1 MAMKTAESDKQKQL
15 RKSHEHAKIAAQVAP
30 TQTTVAPPTTASKD
44 GLKLLVQARLSVSSP
59 SDSFE
64 HEAESMADEF
74 VKSIH
79 GRTVS
84 APTTSVGSVARSVPD
99 GGLVEGS
106 GGLATTDDT
115 ASAIMSAR
123 AGGQALSG
131 DVRSRFEGFF
141 GADLGGVKIHNDGTS
156 DNLCRSINAEA
167 FTTGNDVF
175 FSSRSFKPG
184 SSSGD
189 HLLAHELTHVV
200 QQGNAPTL
208 SRRAMPDIQRVWYNP
223 FSWGKKDT
231 PKEDDENAENEEN
244 AENVENAENEA
255 PQAAAPAG
263 TTARHD
269 GTRQTASTA
278 GTLIGLGQLPAGAAK
293 ADLQNPEITVA
304 SQQSVE
310 AKAAGN
316 SVDSFGLIASTA
328 ALFSAMMRLLSEW
341 DSESYA
347 SSRNQ
352 LVAAVKAGVDA
363 AKNSTS
369 LAQTAGASIAAGAI
383 PGLGLALNVMDL
395 AWQCIRF
402 DEASTALTVSK
413 LRIEQLEAK
422 EDKTHA
428 DKVLLVSLTQLLQS
442 TKSEKNRT
450 IVRITADCVGIM
462 GQLLVLT
469 GVGGIAGG
477 VLVVTG
483 AAMAGLTALQS
494 KIVEWSSAGAILE
507 SRTKLA
513 VAQAALEAHESKEP
527 GDPELDEEEKAKLTE
542 NVENLS
548 LENVGLDAYAA
559 AIQLIKYSAGAV
571 DTAGNFD
578 SEAVALLSSFGLDA
592 NWLKAY
598 RDSKD
603 KDAMLDKGAK
613 IICEF
618 VGKAPNPLNLK
629 EDLKRAAQKAWG
641 AISFVATGA
650 WYLVC
655 WSGRQIAQLTVA
667 GAIAGYE
674 KILTPLW
681 NAAMATPGLIWD
693 FFQAAAE
700 LTASVGSAVGDAA
713 VSGYAAVKKKIKGE
727 DPPYFANEG
736 DTVERTSV
744 EVTPIIK
751 SYFAEKSARGTD
763 VKPGSVTALLKAPY
777 KKFVTTA
784 KVSHDDGSAP
794 FAGADIQMSI
804 VDQAVKS
811 IVCQHAPNR
820 VDKKSVQCR
829 MGNVDFAYVGGGKS
843 KTRGMFAGLRGRE
856 AVTDEEVFTNK
867 FVEYGSPI
875 E

>member
-1 MAMKTAESDKQKQL
+1 MTMKTAESNNQKQQGAA
-15 RKSHEHAKIAAQVAP
+15 HESAP
-30 TQTTVAPPTTASKD
+30 ISSPSESTNTLDAPPTTASVE
-44 GLKLLVQARLSVSSP
+44 GLQLLVQARLSVSSP
-59 SDSFE
+59 NDPFE

-84 APTTSVGSVARSVPD
+84 APTSSVGSVARSVPD
-99 GGLVEGS
+99 NGLVEGG

-200 QQGNAPTL
+200 QQGNAPAL
-208 SRRAMPDIQRVWYNP
+208 SRRALPDIQRVWYNP

-231 PKEDDENAENEEN
+231 PEEDVENEED
-244 AENVENAENEA
+244 VEAVATVENEA

-269 GTRQTASTA
+269 GARQTASTA
-278 GTLIGLGQLPAGAAK
+278 GNLIGLGQLPAGAAK
-293 ADLQNPEITVA
+293 ADLQNPDITVA
-304 SQQSVE
+304 SQQSAD

-328 ALFSAMMRLLSEW
+328 ALFSAMVRLVSERN
-341 DSESYA
+341 SESYA

-352 LVAAVKAGVDA
+352 LVAAVKSGIDV

-369 LAQTAGASIAAGAI
+369 LANTAGATIAAGAI
-383 PGLGLALNVMDL
+383 PGLGLAINVIDL
-395 AWQCIRF
+395 AWQCIKF
-402 DEASTALTVSK
+402 DEVSTTLAESK
-413 LRIEQLEAK
+413 YKIAQLEEKA
-422 EDKTHA
+422 DKTHA
-428 DKVLLVSLTQLLQS
+428 DKVLLVSLRQLLESTQS
-442 TKSEKNRT
+442 EDKRT
-450 IVRITADCVGIM
+450 IVRITADFVGIM

-483 AAMAGLTALQS
+483 AAMAGLTILQS
-494 KIVEWSSAGAILE
+494 KIVEWSSAGTILE

-513 VAQAALEAHESKEP
+513 EAKAALEAHESKEP
-527 GDPELDEEEKAKLTE
+527 GDPELDEKEKAKLTKD
-542 NVENLS
+542 VEDLS
-548 LENVGLDAYAA
+548 LENVGVDAYAA
-559 AIQLIKYSAGAV
+559 AIELIKYSAGAV
-571 DTAGNFD
+571 DPEGNFD

-613 IICEF
+613 LICEF

-629 EDLKRAAQKAWG
+629 QDLIKAAQKAWG
-641 AISFVATGA
+641 AISFLATGA

-655 WSGRQIAQLTVA
+655 WSGRQIGRITVA
-667 GAIAGYE
+667 GAKLGYE

-693 FFQAAAE
+693 FFKAAAE
-700 LTASVGSAVGDAA
+700 LTASAGSAVGDAA
-713 VSGYAAVKKKIKGE
+713 VSGYEAVKKKIKGE
-727 DPPYFANEG
+727 DPPYFVNEG
-736 DTVERTSV
+736 DTVVRTSV

-763 VKPGSVTALLKAPY
+763 VKPGTVTALLKTPY
-777 KKFVTTA
+777 KKFVATA
-784 KVSHDDGSAP
+784 KVSHNDGSAP

-804 VDQAVKS
+804 VDQAVKT
-811 IVCQHAPNR
+811 IICQHAPNR

-829 MGNVDFAYVGGGKS
+829 MGNVDFAYVGREKAQTKGW
-843 KTRGMFAGLRGRE
+843 FAGLRGRE
-856 AVTDEEVFTNK
+856 DASKHSHPETTIDDLL
-867 FVEYGSPI
+867 
-875 E
+875 

>member
-15 RKSHEHAKIAAQVAP
+15 GKSHEGAKIAAQEAP
-30 TQTTVAPPTTASKD
+30 AQTTVAPPATASED

-99 GGLVEGS
+99 NGLVEGS

-231 PKEDDENAENEEN
+231 PKEGEDNIEEEEE
-244 AENVENAENEA
+244 ENVESEA

-263 TTARHD
+263 TTARH
-269 GTRQTASTA
+269 GGARQTASTV
-278 GTLIGLGQLPAGAAK
+278 GNLIGLGQLPAGAAK
-293 ADLQNPEITVA
+293 ADLQNPDITVA
-304 SQQSVE
+304 SQQSAD

-328 ALFSAMMRLLSEW
+328 ALFSAMVRLVSEW
-341 DSESYA
+341 NSESYA

-352 LVAAVKAGVDA
+352 LVAAVKSGIEV

-369 LAQTAGASIAAGAI
+369 LANTAGATIAAGAI
-383 PGLGLALNVMDL
+383 PGLGLAINVIDL
-395 AWQCIRF
+395 AWQCIKF
-402 DEASTALTVSK
+402 DEVSATLAASK
-413 LRIEQLEAK
+413 YKIEQLEEKA
-422 EDKTHA
+422 DKTHA
-428 DKVLLVSLTQLLQS
+428 DKVLLVSLRQLLESTQS
-442 TKSEKNRT
+442 EDKRT
-450 IVRITADCVGIM
+450 IVRITADFVGIM

-483 AAMAGLTALQS
+483 AAMAGLTILQS
-494 KIVEWSSAGAILE
+494 KIVEWSSAGTILE

-513 VAQAALEAHESKEP
+513 IAKAALEAHESKEP
-527 GDPELDEEEKAKLTE
+527 GDPELDEEEKAKLTKE
-542 NVENLS
+542 VENLS
-548 LENVGLDAYAA
+548 LENVGVDAYAA
-559 AIQLIKYSAGAV
+559 AIELIKYSAGAI
-571 DTAGNFD
+571 DTEGNFD
-578 SEAVALLSSFGLDA
+578 SEAVTLLSSFGLDA

-629 EDLKRAAQKAWG
+629 QDLIKAAKKAWG

-655 WSGRQIAQLTVA
+655 WSGREIGRITVA

-700 LTASVGSAVGDAA
+700 LTASAGSAVGEAA
-713 VSGYAAVKKKIKGE
+713 VSGYEAVKKKIKGE

-777 KKFVTTA
+777 KKFVATA
-784 KVSHDDGSAP
+784 KVAHDDGSAP

-804 VDQAVKS
+804 VDWSVKN
-811 IVCQHAPNR
+811 IICQHAPNR
-820 VDKKSVQCR
+820 VDKKTVQCR
-829 MGNVDFAYVGGGKS
+829 MGNVEFGYVGGGKS

-856 AVTDEEVFTNK
+856 AATNEEVLSNTLI
-867 FVEYGSPI
+867 EYGSPI

>member
-1 MAMKTAESDKQKQL
+1 MTMKTAESDKQKLL
-15 RKSHEHAKIAAQVAP
+15 RKSHEDTKIAAQDAP
-30 TQTTVAPPTTASKD
+30 AQTTVAPPATASED

-74 VKSIH
+74 VKSMH

-84 APTTSVGSVARSVPD
+84 APTSSVGSVARSVPD
-99 GGLVEGS
+99 NGLVEGG

-167 FTTGNDVF
+167 FTTGSDVF

-231 PKEDDENAENEEN
+231 PEEDVENEED
-244 AENVENAENEA
+244 VETVENEA
-255 PQAAAPAG
+255 PQADAPAG

-269 GTRQTASTA
+269 GVRQTASTA
-278 GTLIGLGQLPAGAAK
+278 GQVIGLGQLPAGAAK
-293 ADLQNPEITVA
+293 ANLQNPEITVA
-304 SQQSVE
+304 SQQS
-310 AKAAGN
+310 ADARAAGN

-328 ALFSAMMRLLSEW
+328 ALFSAMVRLISEW
-341 DSESYA
+341 NSESYA

-352 LVAAVKAGVDA
+352 LVAAVKAGIDA

-383 PGLGLALNVMDL
+383 PGLGLAINVIDF
-395 AWQCIRF
+395 AWQCIKF
-402 DEASTALTVSK
+402 DEVSATLAASK
-413 LRIEQLEAK
+413 FKIEQLEKK

-428 DKVLLVSLTQLLQS
+428 DKVLLVSLTQLLES
-442 TKSEKNRT
+442 TKSEDKRT
-450 IVRITADCVGIM
+450 IVRMTADCVGMM

-483 AAMAGLTALQS
+483 AAMAGLTMLQS

-513 VAQAALEAHESKEP
+513 EAKAALEAHKSKAP
-527 GDPELDEEEKAKLTE
+527 GDPVLDEEEKAKLTKD
-542 NVENLS
+542 VENLS
-548 LENVGLDAYAA
+548 LENVGVDAYAA
-559 AIQLIKYSAGAV
+559 AIELIKYSAGAV
-571 DTAGNFD
+571 DPQGKYD
-578 SEAVALLSSFGLDA
+578 SDAVTLLSSFGLDA

-629 EDLKRAAQKAWG
+629 QDLIKAAQKAWG
-641 AISFVATGA
+641 AISFVAAGT
-650 WYLVC
+650 WYIVC
-655 WSGRQIAQLTVA
+655 WSGRQIARLTVA
-667 GAIAGYE
+667 GAKAGYE

-693 FFQAAAE
+693 FFKAAAE
-700 LTASVGSAVGDAA
+700 LTASVGTAVGDAA
-713 VSGYAAVKKKIKGE
+713 VSGYEAVKKKIKGE

-777 KKFVTTA
+777 KKFVATA

-804 VDQAVKS
+804 VDQAVKN
-811 IVCQHAPNR
+811 IICLHAPKR
-820 VDKKSVQCR
+820 VDKKTVQCR

-856 AVTDEEVFTNK
+856 AVTEEEVFTNR

>member
-1 MAMKTAESDKQKQL
+1 
-15 RKSHEHAKIAAQVAP
+15 
-30 TQTTVAPPTTASKD
+30 
-44 GLKLLVQARLSVSSP
+44 
-59 SDSFE
+59 
-64 HEAESMADEF
+64 MADEF

-84 APTTSVGSVARSVPD
+84 AHTSSVGSVARSVPD
-99 GGLVEGS
+99 NGLVEGG

-200 QQGNAPTL
+200 QQGNAPAL
-208 SRRAMPDIQRVWYNP
+208 SRRALPDIQRVWYNP

-231 PKEDDENAENEEN
+231 PEEDVENEED
-244 AENVENAENEA
+244 VEAVATLENEA
-255 PQAAAPAG
+255 PQADAPAG

-269 GTRQTASTA
+269 GVRQTASTA
-278 GTLIGLGQLPAGAAK
+278 GQLIGLGQLPAGAAK

-304 SQQSVE
+304 SEQSAE
-310 AKAAGN
+310 TQAAGN

-328 ALFSAMMRLLSEW
+328 TLFSAMVRLLSEW
-341 DSESYA
+341 NSESFA

-352 LVAAVKAGVDA
+352 LIAAVKAGIGA

-383 PGLGLALNVMDL
+383 PGLGLAINVINF
-395 AWQCIRF
+395 AGECIKF
-402 DEASTALTVSK
+402 IEVGATLDASEDK
-413 LRIEQLEAK
+413 IKQLEEK
-422 EDKTHA
+422 PDKTYG
-428 DKVLLVSLTQLLQS
+428 DKVLLVSLRQLLES
-442 TKSEKNRT
+442 TKSEDKRT
-450 IVRITADCVGIM
+450 IVRMTADCVGMM

-469 GVGGIAGG
+469 GVGGAAGG
-477 VLVVTG
+477 ALIITG
-483 AAMAGLTALQS
+483 AAIAGLTILQS
-494 KIVEWSSAGAILE
+494 KVAEWSSAGAILE

-513 VAQAALEAHESKEP
+513 EARAALEAHNNKVP
-527 GDPELDEEEKAKLTE
+527 GDPGSDAEEKAKLTK
-542 NVENLS
+542 NVEDLS
-548 LENVGLDAYAA
+548 LENVGIDAYAA
-559 AIQLIKYSAGAV
+559 AIELIKFSAGAV
-571 DTAGNFD
+571 DPQGKFD
-578 SEAVALLSSFGLDA
+578 SDAVTLISSFGLDA
-592 NWLKAY
+592 KWLKDY

-618 VGKAPNPLNLK
+618 VGKASNPLNLK
-629 EDLKRAAQKAWG
+629 QDLIKAAQKAWG
-641 AISFVATGA
+641 AISFVATKA
-650 WYLVC
+650 WYIVC
-655 WSGRQIAQLTVA
+655 WGGRQIARLTVA
-667 GAIAGYE
+667 GAKAGYE

-700 LTASVGSAVGDAA
+700 LTASAGAALGDAA
-713 VSGYAAVKKKIKGE
+713 VSGYEAVKKKIKGE

-736 DTVERTSV
+736 DTVVRTSV

-763 VKPGSVTALLKAPY
+763 VKPGTVTALLKAPY
-777 KKFVTTA
+777 KKFVATA
-784 KVSHDDGSAP
+784 KVSHEDGSAP

-804 VDQAVKS
+804 VDQAVKT
-811 IVCQHAPNR
+811 IICQHAPNR

-856 AVTDEEVFTNK
+856 AVTEEEVFTNR

>member
-1 MAMKTAESDKQKQL
+1 MKSAESDKQKQL
-15 RKSHEHAKIAAQVAP
+15 RKSHELAKVASP
-30 TQTTVAPPTTASKD
+30 IEPAQTTVAPPATASED

-99 GGLVEGS
+99 NGLVEGS

-223 FSWGKKDT
+223 FSWGKKDA
-231 PKEDDENAENEEN
+231 PKEGEEN
-244 AENVENAENEA
+244 IEEEEEEQENVESEA

-263 TTARHD
+263 TTARHG
-269 GTRQTASTA
+269 GTRQTASTV
-278 GTLIGLGQLPAGAAK
+278 GNLIGLGQLPAGAAK
-293 ADLQNPEITVA
+293 ADLQNPDITVA
-304 SQQSVE
+304 SQQSAD

-328 ALFSAMMRLLSEW
+328 ALFSAMVRLVSEW
-341 DSESYA
+341 NSESYA

-352 LVAAVKAGVDA
+352 LVAAVKSGIDV

-369 LAQTAGASIAAGAI
+369 LANTAGATIAAGAI
-383 PGLGLALNVMDL
+383 PGLGLAINVIDL
-395 AWQCIRF
+395 AWQCIKF
-402 DEASTALTVSK
+402 DEVSATLAASK
-413 LRIEQLEAK
+413 YKIEQLEAK
-422 EDKTHA
+422 TDKTHA
-428 DKVLLVSLTQLLQS
+428 DKVLLVSLRQLLESTQS
-442 TKSEKNRT
+442 EDKRT
-450 IVRITADCVGIM
+450 IVRITADFVGIM

-483 AAMAGLTALQS
+483 AAMAALTILQS
-494 KIVEWSSAGAILE
+494 KIVEWSSAGTILE

-527 GDPELDEEEKAKLTE
+527 GDPELDEEEKAKLTK
-542 NVENLS
+542 NVEDLS
-548 LENVGLDAYAA
+548 LENVGVDAYAA
-559 AIQLIKYSAGAV
+559 AIELIKYSAGAV
-571 DTAGNFD
+571 DTEGNFD
-578 SEAVALLSSFGLDA
+578 SEAVTLLSSFGLDA

-629 EDLKRAAQKAWG
+629 QDLIKAAQKAWG

-650 WYLVC
+650 WYIVC
-655 WSGRQIAQLTVA
+655 WSGRQITQLTVA

-736 DTVERTSV
+736 NTVERTSV

-777 KKFVTTA
+777 KKFVATA

-811 IVCQHAPNR
+811 IICQHAPNR

-829 MGNVDFAYVGGGKS
+829 MGNVEFAYVGGGKS

-856 AVTDEEVFTNK
+856 AATNEEVLSNTLI
-867 FVEYGSPI
+867 EYGSPI

>member
-1 MAMKTAESDKQKQL
+1 MAMKSAESDKQKQL
-15 RKSHEHAKIAAQVAP
+15 RKSHEDANLAP
-30 TQTTVAPPTTASKD
+30 QDAVTQTTVAPPVTASTD

-74 VKSIH
+74 VKSTH

-99 GGLVEGS
+99 SGLVEGS

-223 FSWGKKDT
+223 FTWGKKDT
-231 PKEDDENAENEEN
+231 PEEDEENEED
-244 AENVENAENEA
+244 VEAVATVENEA
-255 PQAAAPAG
+255 PQADAPAG

-269 GTRQTASTA
+269 GKRQTASTA
-278 GTLIGLGQLPAGAAK
+278 GQLIGLGQLPAGAAK
-293 ADLQNPEITVA
+293 ANLQNPDVTVA
-304 SQQSVE
+304 SQQSAD
-310 AKAAGN
+310 AKAAGD

-328 ALFSAMMRLLSEW
+328 TLFSAMVRLISEW
-341 DSESYA
+341 NSESYA

-352 LVAAVKAGVDA
+352 LVAAVKAGIDA

-383 PGLGLALNVMDL
+383 PGLGLAINVIDF
-395 AWQCIRF
+395 AWQCIKF
-402 DEASTALTVSK
+402 DEVSATLAESK
-413 LRIEQLEAK
+413 FKIEQLEEK

-428 DKVLLVSLTQLLQS
+428 DKVLLVSLRQLLES
-442 TKSEKNRT
+442 TKSEDKRT
-450 IVRITADCVGIM
+450 IVRMTADCVGMM

-477 VLVVTG
+477 VLVITG
-483 AAMAGLTALQS
+483 AAMAGLTILQS
-494 KIVEWSSAGAILE
+494 KIVEWSSAGTILE

-513 VAQAALEAHESKEP
+513 VAKAALEAHESKEP
-527 GDPELDEEEKAKLTE
+527 GDPALDEEEKAKLTKD
-542 NVENLS
+542 VEDLS
-548 LENVGLDAYAA
+548 LENVGIDAYAA
-559 AIQLIKYSAGAV
+559 ATELIKYSAGAI
-571 DTAGNFD
+571 DTEGKFD
-578 SEAVALLSSFGLDA
+578 SDAVTLLSSFGLDA

-629 EDLKRAAQKAWG
+629 QDLIKAAQKAWG

-650 WYLVC
+650 WYIVC
-655 WSGRQIAQLTVA
+655 WSGRQIARLTVA
-667 GAIAGYE
+667 GAKAGYE
-674 KILTPLW
+674 KILAPLW

-693 FFQAAAE
+693 FFEAAAE
-700 LTASVGSAVGDAA
+700 LMASAGSAVSDAA
-713 VSGYAAVKKKIKGE
+713 VSGYEAVKKKIKGE

-736 DTVERTSV
+736 DTVVRTSV

-763 VKPGSVTALLKAPY
+763 VKPGTVTALLKAPY
-777 KKFVTTA
+777 KKFVATA

-804 VDQAVKS
+804 VDQAVKN
-811 IVCQHAPNR
+811 IICLHAPKR
-820 VDKKSVQCR
+820 VDKKTVQCR
-829 MGNVDFAYVGGGKS
+829 MGNVDFAYVGREKAQTKGW
-843 KTRGMFAGLRGRE
+843 FAGLRGRE
-856 AVTDEEVFTNK
+856 DASKHSHPETTIDDLL
-867 FVEYGSPI
+867 
-875 E
+875 

>member
-1 MAMKTAESDKQKQL
+1 MAMKSAESDKQKQL
-15 RKSHEHAKIAAQVAP
+15 RKSHELAKVASP
-30 TQTTVAPPTTASKD
+30 IEPAQTTVAPPATASED

-99 GGLVEGS
+99 NGLVEGS

-223 FSWGKKDT
+223 FSWGKKDA
-231 PKEDDENAENEEN
+231 PKEGEEN
-244 AENVENAENEA
+244 IEEEEEEQENVESEA

-263 TTARHD
+263 TTARHG
-269 GTRQTASTA
+269 GTRQTASTV
-278 GTLIGLGQLPAGAAK
+278 GNLIGLGQLPAGAAK
-293 ADLQNPEITVA
+293 ADLQNPDITVA
-304 SQQSVE
+304 SQQSAD

-328 ALFSAMMRLLSEW
+328 ALFSAMVRLVSEW
-341 DSESYA
+341 NSESYA

-352 LVAAVKAGVDA
+352 LVAAVKSGIDV

-369 LAQTAGASIAAGAI
+369 LANTAGATIAAGAI
-383 PGLGLALNVMDL
+383 PGLGLAINVIDL
-395 AWQCIRF
+395 AWQCIKF
-402 DEASTALTVSK
+402 DEVSATLAASK
-413 LRIEQLEAK
+413 YKIEQLEAK
-422 EDKTHA
+422 TDKTHA
-428 DKVLLVSLTQLLQS
+428 DKVLLVSLRQLLESTQS
-442 TKSEKNRT
+442 EDKRT
-450 IVRITADCVGIM
+450 IVRITADFVGIM

-483 AAMAGLTALQS
+483 AAMAALTILQS
-494 KIVEWSSAGAILE
+494 KIVEWSSAGTILE

-527 GDPELDEEEKAKLTE
+527 GDPELDEEEKAKLTK
-542 NVENLS
+542 NVEDLS
-548 LENVGLDAYAA
+548 LENVGVDAYAA
-559 AIQLIKYSAGAV
+559 AIELIKYSAGAV
-571 DTAGNFD
+571 DTEGNFD
-578 SEAVALLSSFGLDA
+578 SEAVTLLSSFGLDA

-629 EDLKRAAQKAWG
+629 QDLIKAAQKAWG

-650 WYLVC
+650 WYIVC
-655 WSGRQIAQLTVA
+655 WSGRQITQLTVA

-736 DTVERTSV
+736 NTVERTSV

-777 KKFVTTA
+777 KKFVATA

-811 IVCQHAPNR
+811 IICQHAPNR

-829 MGNVDFAYVGGGKS
+829 MGNVEFAYVGGGKS

-856 AVTDEEVFTNK
+856 AATNEEVLSNTLI
-867 FVEYGSPI
+867 EYGSPI

>member
-1 MAMKTAESDKQKQL
+1 MKTAESEQQKQL
-15 RKSHEHAKIAAQVAP
+15 RKSHEDAKIAAQDAP
-30 TQTTVAPPTTASKD
+30 AQTTVAPPATASED

-99 GGLVEGS
+99 NGLVEGS

-115 ASAIMSAR
+115 ASAIMTAR

-231 PKEDDENAENEEN
+231 PEEDE
-244 AENVENAENEA
+244 ENVETDETVENEA

-269 GTRQTASTA
+269 GARQTTSTA
-278 GTLIGLGQLPAGAAK
+278 GQIIGLGQLPAGAAK
-293 ADLQNPEITVA
+293 ADLQNPDITVA
-304 SQQSVE
+304 SQQSAE
-310 AKAAGN
+310 TKAAGD

-328 ALFSAMMRLLSEW
+328 TLFSAMVRLLSEW
-341 DSESYA
+341 NSESFA

-352 LVAAVKAGVDA
+352 LIAAVKAGIGA

-383 PGLGLALNVMDL
+383 PGLGLAINVISF
-395 AWQCIRF
+395 AGECIKF
-402 DEASTALTVSK
+402 IEVGAALDASEDK
-413 LRIEQLEAK
+413 IKQLEEK
-422 EDKTHA
+422 PDKTYA
-428 DKVLLVSLTQLLQS
+428 DKVLLVSLRQLLES
-442 TKSEKNRT
+442 TKSEDKRT
-450 IVRITADCVGIM
+450 IVRMTADCVGMM

-477 VLVVTG
+477 VMVITG
-483 AAMAGLTALQS
+483 AAMAGLTILQS
-494 KIVEWSSAGAILE
+494 KIVEWSSAGTILE

-513 VAQAALEAHESKEP
+513 VAKAALEAHESKEP
-527 GDPELDEEEKAKLTE
+527 GDPALDEEEKAKLTKD
-542 NVENLS
+542 VEDLS
-548 LENVGLDAYAA
+548 LENVGIDAYAA
-559 AIQLIKYSAGAV
+559 AIELIKYSAGAI
-571 DTAGNFD
+571 DTEGKFD
-578 SEAVALLSSFGLDA
+578 SDAVTLLSSFGLDA

-629 EDLKRAAQKAWG
+629 QDLINAARKAWG
-641 AISFVATGA
+641 AISFVATKS
-650 WYLVC
+650 WYFVC
-655 WSGRQIAQLTVA
+655 WSGREIARVTVA
-667 GAIAGYE
+667 GAEFGYE

-693 FFQAAAE
+693 FFEAAAE
-700 LTASVGSAVGDAA
+700 LTASAGSAIGDAA
-713 VSGYAAVKKKIKGE
+713 VSGYEAVKKKIKGE

-736 DTVERTSV
+736 DTVVRTAV

-777 KKFVTTA
+777 KKFVATA
-784 KVSHDDGSAP
+784 KVAHDDGSAP

-804 VDQAVKS
+804 VDQSVKN
-811 IVCQHAPNR
+811 IICLHAPKR
-820 VDKKSVQCR
+820 VDKKTVQCR
-829 MGNVDFAYVGGGKS
+829 MGNVEFGYVGGGKS

-856 AVTDEEVFTNK
+856 AVTDEEVFTNR
-867 FVEYGSPI
+867 FIEYGSPI

>member
-1 MAMKTAESDKQKQL
+1 MKTAESDKQKQL
-15 RKSHEHAKIAAQVAP
+15 RKSHEDAKIAAQDSLA
-30 TQTTVAPPTTASKD
+30 QTTVAPPATASED

-79 GRTVS
+79 GRTVA

-99 GGLVEGS
+99 SGLVEGS

-208 SRRAMPDIQRVWYNP
+208 SRRAMPDIQRAWYNP

-231 PKEDDENAENEEN
+231 PKEDDENVEED
-244 AENVENAENEA
+244 EQETVENEA

-269 GTRQTASTA
+269 GARQIASTA
-278 GTLIGLGQLPAGAAK
+278 GNLIGLGQLPAGAAK
-293 ADLQNPEITVA
+293 AELQNPEITVA
-304 SQQSVE
+304 SQQSAD

-328 ALFSAMMRLLSEW
+328 ALFSAMVRLLSEW
-341 DSESYA
+341 NSESYA

-352 LVAAVKAGVDA
+352 LVAAVKAGIDV

-383 PGLGLALNVMDL
+383 PGLGLAINVIDF
-395 AWQCIRF
+395 AAQCIKF
-402 DEASTALTVSK
+402 DEVSSTLAESK
-413 LRIEQLEAK
+413 YKIEQLEEK

-428 DKVLLVSLTQLLQS
+428 DKVLLVSLRQLLES
-442 TKSEKNRT
+442 TKSEDKRT
-450 IVRITADCVGIM
+450 IVRMTADCVGMM
-462 GQLLVLT
+462 GQLLLLT
-469 GVGGIAGG
+469 GVGGAAGG
-477 VLVVTG
+477 ALIVTG
-483 AAMAGLTALQS
+483 AAMAGLTMLQS
-494 KIVEWSSAGAILE
+494 KIAEWSSAGAILE

-513 VAQAALEAHESKEP
+513 EAKAALEAHESKEP
-527 GDPELDEEEKAKLTE
+527 GDPELDAEEKAKLTKDIE
-542 NVENLS
+542 DLS
-548 LENVGLDAYAA
+548 LENVGVDAYAA
-559 AIQLIKYSAGAV
+559 AIELIKYSAGAV
-571 DTAGNFD
+571 DPQGKFD
-578 SEAVALLSSFGLDA
+578 SDAVTLLSSFGLDA

-598 RDSKD
+598 RDSND

-629 EDLKRAAQKAWG
+629 QDLIKAAQKAWG

-650 WYLVC
+650 WYIVC
-655 WSGRQIAQLTVA
+655 WSGRQIARITVA
-667 GAIAGYE
+667 GAKLGYE

-693 FFQAAAE
+693 FFKAAAE
-700 LTASVGSAVGDAA
+700 LTASAGSAVGDAA
-713 VSGYAAVKKKIKGE
+713 VSGYEAVKKKIKGE

-736 DTVERTSV
+736 DTVVRTAV

-777 KKFVTTA
+777 KKFVATA
-784 KVSHDDGSAP
+784 KVAHDDGSAP

-804 VDQAVKS
+804 VDQSVKN
-811 IVCQHAPNR
+811 IICLHAPNR
-820 VDKKSVQCR
+820 VDKKTVQCR
-829 MGNVDFAYVGGGKS
+829 MGKVEFGYVGGGKS

-856 AVTDEEVFTNK
+856 AMTDEEVFTNR

>member
-1 MAMKTAESDKQKQL
+1 MKSAESDKQKQL
-15 RKSHEHAKIAAQVAP
+15 RKSHEDANLAP
-30 TQTTVAPPTTASKD
+30 QDAVTQTTVAPPATASTD

-74 VKSIH
+74 VKSTH

-99 GGLVEGS
+99 SGLVEGS

-223 FSWGKKDT
+223 FTWGKKDT
-231 PKEDDENAENEEN
+231 PEEDEENEED
-244 AENVENAENEA
+244 VEAVATVENEA
-255 PQAAAPAG
+255 PQADAPAG

-269 GTRQTASTA
+269 GKRQTASTA
-278 GTLIGLGQLPAGAAK
+278 GQLIGLGQLPAGAAK
-293 ADLQNPEITVA
+293 ANLQNPDVTVA
-304 SQQSVE
+304 SQQSAD
-310 AKAAGN
+310 AKAAGD

-328 ALFSAMMRLLSEW
+328 TLFSAMVRLISEW
-341 DSESYA
+341 NSESYA

-352 LVAAVKAGVDA
+352 LVAAVKAGIDA

-383 PGLGLALNVMDL
+383 PGLGLAINVIDF
-395 AWQCIRF
+395 AWQCIKF
-402 DEASTALTVSK
+402 DEVSATLAESK
-413 LRIEQLEAK
+413 FKIEQLEEK

-428 DKVLLVSLTQLLQS
+428 DKVLLVSLRQLLES
-442 TKSEKNRT
+442 TKSEDKRT
-450 IVRITADCVGIM
+450 IVRMTADCVGMM

-477 VLVVTG
+477 VLVITG
-483 AAMAGLTALQS
+483 AAMAGLTILQS
-494 KIVEWSSAGAILE
+494 KIVEWSSAGTILE

-513 VAQAALEAHESKEP
+513 VAKAALEAHESKEP
-527 GDPELDEEEKAKLTE
+527 GDPALDEEEKAKLTKD
-542 NVENLS
+542 VEDLS
-548 LENVGLDAYAA
+548 LENVGIDAYAA
-559 AIQLIKYSAGAV
+559 AIELIKYSAGAI
-571 DTAGNFD
+571 DTEGKFD
-578 SEAVALLSSFGLDA
+578 SDAVTLLSSFGLDA

-629 EDLKRAAQKAWG
+629 QDLIKAAQKAWG

-650 WYLVC
+650 WYIVC
-655 WSGRQIAQLTVA
+655 WSGRQIARLTVA
-667 GAIAGYE
+667 GAKAGYE
-674 KILTPLW
+674 KILAPLW

-693 FFQAAAE
+693 FFEAAAE
-700 LTASVGSAVGDAA
+700 LMASAGSAVSDAA
-713 VSGYAAVKKKIKGE
+713 VSGYEAVKKKIKGE

-736 DTVERTSV
+736 DTVVRTSV

-763 VKPGSVTALLKAPY
+763 VKPGTVTALLKAPY
-777 KKFVTTA
+777 KKFVATA

-804 VDQAVKS
+804 VDQAVKN
-811 IVCQHAPNR
+811 IICLHAPKR
-820 VDKKSVQCR
+820 VDKKTVQCR
-829 MGNVDFAYVGGGKS
+829 MGNVDFAYVGREKAQTKGW
-843 KTRGMFAGLRGRE
+843 FAGLRGRE
-856 AVTDEEVFTNK
+856 DASKHSHPETTIDDLL
-867 FVEYGSPI
+867 
-875 E
+875 